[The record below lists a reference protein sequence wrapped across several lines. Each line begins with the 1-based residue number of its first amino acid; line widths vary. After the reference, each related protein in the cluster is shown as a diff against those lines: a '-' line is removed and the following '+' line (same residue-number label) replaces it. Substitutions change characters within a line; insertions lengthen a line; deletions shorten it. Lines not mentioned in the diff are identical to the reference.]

1 MAAVADGQD
10 EKRQCLELFN
20 SYGFSIL
27 NVWEG
32 LTSAIERL
40 APMEK
45 KAHISLAPYIVQVL
59 KTVLPSSDHE
69 GADKKPDVAAD
80 LVGLCRCHAWR
91 MGRNALLS
99 IILCA

>member
-1 MAAVADGQD
+1 MAAAADGQD

-32 LTSAIERL
+32 PTSAIERL

-45 KAHISLAPYIVQVL
+45 KAHISIARHIVQVL

-80 LVGLCRCHAWR
+80 LEAWSDIR
-91 MGRNALLS
+91 KRAESCLEKTHRRKS
-99 IILCA
+99 